1 MIASERRL
9 YILQAINDKGVV
21 NLKDI
26 ARELQTSEATV
37 RRDLEK
43 LEGEG
48 KLVRVQGGATVHS
61 GAESL
66 VGTVKL
72 TMNTKAHIRQTEK
85 AAVAKAAAELV
96 QDGESVFLDCGTSIA
111 PVADWLLPR
120 PVRIVT
126 YSTLVLS
133 RPGPKTNLILVG
145 GEYSESH
152 GMLTGVLA
160 EEMLKQFHFDHAF
173 IGCYGVSL
181 SEGICFQRDVASTNM
196 KRIGIAKSN
205 QSYLL
210 LDDSKLEKH
219 GLFSFAKMSD
229 FDRVFCNV
237 PEAAALPEEQENL
250 CWVKL

>member
-9 YILQAINDKGVV
+9 FILQAINDKGVI

-48 KLVRVQGGATVHS
+48 KLVRVQGGATVQA

-66 VGTVKL
+66 ISSVKL
-72 TMNTKAHIRQTEK
+72 TMNTKAGIRHAEK
-85 AAVAKAAAELV
+85 AAVAKAAAAQV

-126 YSTLVLS
+126 YSTLVLK
-133 RPGPKTNLILVG
+133 RPGPKNNVILVG

-152 GMLTGVLA
+152 GMLTGALA
-160 EEMLKQFHFDHAF
+160 EQMLKQFHFDHAF

-181 SEGICFQRDVASTNM
+181 SEGKCFQRDVASTNM
-196 KRIGIAKSN
+196 KRIGIAKSS

-219 GLFSFAKMSD
+219 GLFSFAQMSD

-237 PEAAALPEEQENL
+237 PEGEELPEEQENL
-250 CWVKL
+250 YWVTL

>member
-1 MIASERRL
+1 MIASERRI
-9 YILQAINDKGVV
+9 YILQSINDKGVI
-21 NLKDI
+21 NLKEI
-26 ARELQTSEATV
+26 ARELNTSEATI

-48 KLVRVQGGATVHS
+48 MLVRVQGGATVHT

-66 VGTVKL
+66 VNTVKL
-72 TMNTKAHIRQTEK
+72 TMRTKAGIHQTEK

-96 QDGESVFLDCGTSIA
+96 RDGDSVFLDCGTSIA

-120 PVRIVT
+120 SVHIVT
-126 YSTLVLS
+126 YSTLVLQ

-145 GEYSESH
+145 GEFIESH
-152 GMLTGVLA
+152 GMLTGAVA
-160 EEMLKQFHFDHAF
+160 EQMLKQFHFDHAF

-181 SEGICFQRDVASTNM
+181 SEGRCFQRDVASTNM
-196 KRIGIAKSN
+196 KRIGIAKADR
-205 QSYLL
+205 SYLL

-219 GLFSFAKMSD
+219 GLFSFAEMSA

-237 PEAAALPEEQENL
+237 PGDGELPEGQENM
-250 CWVKL
+250 CWVRL